1 MKPSR
6 ILLLFLALPAL
17 LDAETVFLKDG
28 KVHAAKEM
36 RRDGNFLFLKVA
48 GQNGAVADIL
58 TPLNQVDRVDFGDP
72 PVLSEARQMARM
84 GDAAGVLEKT
94 ASAAS
99 FFRGLSDVPGSLWP
113 DVMRL
118 RLPALAVKGDV
129 TALSELQKQWTPTGD
144 AELDTAYRLLV
155 AAQSD
160 PAGAQ
165 TAWKALAL
173 PGAGTLGAGISWLA
187 LGTAALEA
195 KQWKSAVRS
204 FLSIEVFLPSQR
216 LLQPAALMGA
226 ARAFLESGERAKAAA
241 LVEEIKAEYPSAA
254 GQAAALLQ

>member
-1 MKPSR
+1 MKPSQ
-6 ILLLFLALPAL
+6 ILLLLFTLPSL
-17 LDAETVFLKDG
+17 LLGETVFLKDG
-28 KVHAAKEM
+28 KVHLAKEM

-48 GQNGAVADIL
+48 GPNGAAADVL

-72 PVLSEARQMARM
+72 AVLSEARQMARV

-99 FFRGLSDVPGSLWP
+99 LFRGLSDVPGNLWP
-113 DVMRL
+113 EVMRL
-118 RLPALAVKGDV
+118 RLPALAVKGDA
-129 TALSELQKQWTPTGD
+129 TALGELQKQWTPTGD

-165 TAWKALAL
+165 TAWNALAQ

-187 LGTAALEA
+187 LGKMALEA
-195 KQWKSAVRS
+195 KQWKNAVRS
-204 FLSIEVFLPSQR
+204 FLSVEVFLPSQR
-216 LLQPAALMGA
+216 LLQPTALMGA
-226 ARAFLESGERAKAAA
+226 ARAFLELGERTKATA
-241 LVEEIKAEYPSAA
+241 LVEEIKAEYPSIA